1 MSTNDVALYTVLFVL
16 FLITAG
22 LFSAFAILLNPP
34 VILLVPILI
43 GFGTSLVSAFMIL
56 LILTSK

>member
-1 MSTNDVALYTVLFVL
+1 MSTDEVALYTVLFVF
-16 FLITAG
+16 FLIAAG
-22 LFSAFAILLNPP
+22 MFAAITILLNPP
-34 VILLVPILI
+34 VLILIPILI

>member
-1 MSTNDVALYTVLFVL
+1 MSTNDVALYTVLFVF

-43 GFGTSLVSAFMIL
+43 GLGTSLVSAFMIL
-56 LILTSK
+56 LILTLK